1 MAMFSS
7 YALEQ
12 GLAPGIG
19 KFIKADIPDCS
30 AFAGE
35 AEHWIANF
43 FLNTTFR
50 GKFAQPFQTYVF
62 NFLRRGRQAFVEH
75 ALAREL
81 TFEFLQQ
88 NRQSASKYIDA
99 LFHWE
104 SFVGQ
109 SWHAYQLLAK
119 PLKIKIFEKGDGS
132 QSERLNGIYNAMKH
146 VESRIE
152 NGQILDGATVPVWLE
167 NEGLRS
173 TDCSFS
179 FSETGEALA
188 EIGKWGNALM
198 DPLTASTTM
207 LQWTDD
213 NEI

>member
-1 MAMFSS
+1 MVMFSF

-12 GLAPGIG
+12 GIAPGIR
-19 KFIKADIPDCS
+19 KFSEANIPDCS
-30 AFAGE
+30 IFAGQ
-35 AEHWIANF
+35 AEHWMANF
-43 FLNTTFR
+43 FLNSTFR
-50 GKFAQPFQTYVF
+50 GKFSQPFQTYFF

-75 ALAREL
+75 ARAREL
-81 TFEFLQQ
+81 TLAFLQE
-88 NRQSASKYIDA
+88 NRQSASKYVDA

-119 PLKIKIFEKGDGS
+119 PMGIRVFEKGDGS
-132 QSERLNGIYNAMKH
+132 PSERLNAIYNAMKH

-152 NGQILDGATVPVWLE
+152 HGQILEGATVPVWLE

-173 TDCSFS
+173 TDCTFL
-179 FSETGEALA
+179 FSETSEVLA

-198 DPLTASTTM
+198 DPSSANATM
-207 LQWTDD
+207 SEWPDD
-213 NEI
+213 QKT